1 MQIEDGNKTKSNIM
15 PPCSPSM
22 RGRMKNTNDGIA
34 VAIFVIFM
42 SVIAIL
48 SVLSVMNNKTEVKGE
63 GGNTKINEVKERIFR
78 IFK

>member
-1 MQIEDGNKTKSNIM
+1 MQRLWPRFTLSYAQKLSL
-15 PPCSPSM
+15 
-22 RGRMKNTNDGIA
+22 
-34 VAIFVIFM
+34 VAALPLILAM